1 MFFCFTCL
9 DSVRDS
15 CGVLRLGDRFDVV
28 AEAEAEAAE
37 GEDRLTD
44 SLVPPSVVVL

>member
-1 MFFCFTCL
+1 M
-9 DSVRDS
+9 
-15 CGVLRLGDRFDVV
+15 LRLGDRLDV

-37 GEDRLTD
+37 GDDRLTD

>member
-1 MFFCFTCL
+1 MFFRFTCL

-15 CGVLRLGDRFDVV
+15 CGVLRLGDRLD
-28 AEAEAEAAE
+28 AAEAEAAE